1 MLKNRTLKLKNAS
14 ESSEKKPS
22 TFSNIRPTFVGILED
37 IVSSHD
43 GLQVIDIVPT
53 RSTLN
58 TYQVN
63 GLRLNFIVVDKSTR
77 FYQLK

>member
-1 MLKNRTLKLKNAS
+1 MLKNKTLKLKNAS

-22 TFSNIRPTFVGILED
+22 IFSNNRPTFVGILED

-43 GLQVIDIVPT
+43 GLQFMEIVPT

-63 GLRLNFIVVDKSTR
+63 EPRV
-77 FYQLK
+77 

>member
-1 MLKNRTLKLKNAS
+1 MLQNVKNRTLKLKNAS

-22 TFSNIRPTFVGILED
+22 TFSNIWPTFVGILED
-37 IVSSHD
+37 IVSSND
-43 GLQVIDIVPT
+43 GLQFIEIIPT

-63 GLRLNFIVVDKSTR
+63 EPRV
-77 FYQLK
+77 